1 MQKELKLLPNQ
12 FVKISIGL
20 IIIGLAI
27 LILPLF
33 SSGELL
39 LSRHT
44 WVILSKSIIVTAML
58 LIAISKSK
66 VEDERTLRIRL
77 YAFTATFLWGT
88 SVAVLDAITGVVSGE
103 GFLASTSV
111 LDHSFSLFFF
121 YFIYLNFLKL
131 SK

>member
-1 MQKELKLLPNQ
+1 MQKELNLLPNQ

-27 LILPLF
+27 LT
-33 SSGELL
+33 LL
-39 LSRHT
+39 LFFSGDLWLGRHT

-77 YAFTATFLWGT
+77 HAFTATFLWGT
-88 SVAVLDAITGVVSGE
+88 SMVVLDAITLVISGE
-103 GFLASTSV
+103 GFLASTNA